1 MKHLEK
7 YNPIIFMLVISLA
20 FFPLLAQ
27 EETEEAEE
35 SLESLL
41 ETVLEEEQ
49 EIEAEEAVEE
59 DIETL
64 LEAETEEEV
73 EEEAVEEDIETL
85 LEAETEEEVEEAA
98 ELIEEAIMEEEVMEE
113 EIVEEEFAVSPLAG
127 FTVGLN
133 IGYPIITGEYLKNTE
148 TTGPNIG
155 IIVGTP
161 YGFPLGPFSIDVG
174 AEILTYSWG
183 DHYSGMALLGTV
195 NTALN
200 NLLPFELP
208 GILSIQVGGGYFGAG
223 LGTTIGGSFDYQVP
237 NMPLFIKAY
246 GRGNATTAAGGDDIA
261 DKPTGWINL
270 GAIISYDISTLF

>member
-1 MKHLEK
+1 MKHLVK
-7 YNPIIFMLVISLA
+7 HNPIIFMLVISLA
-20 FFPLLAQ
+20 FWPLVAQ
-27 EETEEAEE
+27 EETEEVEE

-41 ETVLEEEQ
+41 ETVIEEEQ
-49 EIEAEEAVEE
+49 EIEA
-59 DIETL
+59 
-64 LEAETEEEV
+64 
-73 EEEAVEEDIETL
+73 EEAVEEDIETL

-113 EIVEEEFAVSPLAG
+113 EIVEEEFAASAG

-133 IGYPIITGEYLKNTE
+133 IGYPIITGEYLKGAE
-148 TTGPNIG
+148 SAGPNIG

-161 YGFPLGPFSIDVG
+161 YGFPLGPFTIGVG

-183 DHYSGMALLGTV
+183 DYYSGIALLGTI

-200 NLLPFELP
+200 DMLPFELP
-208 GILSIQVGGGYFGAG
+208 GILSIQVSGGYFGAG

-237 NMPLFIKAY
+237 NLPLFIKAY